1 MEILP
6 KRCVQIAKRELIFT
20 GPVGFIMYLGGVYFI
35 NRQQART
42 AMTVM
47 ADLGD
52 HMVKENVSL
61 GTAQQDSLLQGAA
74 WLSGVVTQGVGSL
87 GSFFPFY
94 WQLKVWI
101 YPEGTRND
109 NGDLLPFKK
118 GAFYLA
124 IRAQV
129 GQALPSWDGRLG
141 HGSGWFKDTD
151 EILARLGT
159 AGLQG
164 PPPAC

>member
-1 MEILP
+1 
-6 KRCVQIAKRELIFT
+6 
-20 GPVGFIMYLGGVYFI
+20 
-35 NRQQART
+35 
-42 AMTVM
+42 MTVM
-47 ADLGD
+47 ADLGNL
-52 HMVKENVSL
+52 MVKENVST
-61 GTAQQDSLLQGAA
+61 GTVWQDSLLQGAA
-74 WLSGVVTQGVGSL
+74 WLSGVVMQGVGNL

-124 IRAQV
+124 IQAQV
-129 GQALPSWDGRLG
+129 GQAPPSWDGRLG
-141 HGSGWFKDTD
+141 HGTVWLRVED
-151 EILARLGT
+151 EILARLET

-164 PPPAC
+164 PPPPY